1 VAAKEHFKI
10 ASHNFKEGCVCGWAA
25 VRAIP
30 AVLREKRG
38 NSREKGE
45 VKKREQDEL
54 RRKKLEEKLK
64 ASEGAVEPAAEPAAA

>member
-1 VAAKEHFKI
+1 M
-10 ASHNFKEGCVCGWAA
+10 
-25 VRAIP
+25 RAIP

-64 ASEGAVEPAAEPAAA
+64 ASEGTVEPAAEPAAA